1 MKNKMNQLFKDKLF
15 LVMMVLGLLTIV
27 AAAGAVKIRKGD
39 NINEQNPYLEV
50 PQTQGILAENI
61 PQNKTGNGGST
72 ENAETKA
79 QAAGSSDASYSSD
92 DKSDSAD
99 KGENSAKAAGA
110 GDGAAQAVTLNFGGQ
125 RTLQWPVKGNVVL
138 DYSMETTVYFPT
150 LDQYKCNPALIIQGD
165 ISDPVS
171 APADARV
178 LESGSNE
185 EIGNYVVLDLG
196 NEYTAVCG
204 QLKDI
209 QVAENEYV
217 TKGTL
222 LGYVSEP
229 TKYYSIEG
237 NNVYFEL
244 TLWIIWSNRSAGRQK
259 ELRKLNN
266 DNHKS
271 AAAVYGRER
280 KFNLA

>member
-110 GDGAAQAVTLNFGGQ
+110 GNGAAQAVTLNFGGQ

-185 EIGNYVVLDLG
+185 EIGNYVVL
-196 NEYTAVCG
+196 
-204 QLKDI
+204 
-209 QVAENEYV
+209 
-217 TKGTL
+217 
-222 LGYVSEP
+222 
-229 TKYYSIEG
+229 
-237 NNVYFEL
+237 
-244 TLWIIWSNRSAGRQK
+244 GRWATSTQPYAASSKISRWQKMSMLQK
-259 ELRKLNN
+259 ELCWDMYLSLQNTIQSRAIT
-266 DNHKS
+266 S
-271 AAAVYGRER
+271 ISS
-280 KFNLA
+280 